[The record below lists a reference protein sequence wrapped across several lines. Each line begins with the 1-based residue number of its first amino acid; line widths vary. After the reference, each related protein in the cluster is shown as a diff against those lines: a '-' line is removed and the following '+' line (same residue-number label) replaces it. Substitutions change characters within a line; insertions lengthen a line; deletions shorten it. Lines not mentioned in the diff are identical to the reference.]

1 MIESYPSSVWLREP
15 IEAYVLKIRDPNTNQ
30 LKPPAD
36 WVGTYTLPGGQKI
49 PAVYVVGAN
58 MVPSDWVIEG
68 IECAINEVPE
78 IAPIASTINGV
89 IAWETWTVRFTNY
102 GTNRG
107 TKFNTTLLDFCRR
120 MGRLY
125 SNAAQSYQPRTDIT
139 YETMIARVRVAN
151 LQTALP

>member
-1 MIESYPSSVWLREP
+1 MLESYPSSVWLREP

-58 MVPSDWVIEG
+58 MVPSDWIIEG

-89 IAWETWTVRFTNY
+89 I
-102 GTNRG
+102 
-107 TKFNTTLLDFCRR
+107 D
-120 MGRLY
+120 
-125 SNAAQSYQPRTDIT
+125 SQSIGC
-139 YETMIARVRVAN
+139 EARACKGIDQIGGAI
-151 LQTALP
+151 L